1 MTYFCTLMKP
11 RTKYHYFNIGL
22 TQNFMN
28 RIRTECYQ
36 LQISRQSFVRSLIKN
51 YFLARYG
58 EDIDLKDRFGKNP
71 QPEND

>member
-1 MTYFCTLMKP
+1 M
-11 RTKYHYFNIGL
+11 H
-22 TQNFMN
+22 

-36 LQISRQSFVRSLIKN
+36 LQISRQSFIRSLIKN